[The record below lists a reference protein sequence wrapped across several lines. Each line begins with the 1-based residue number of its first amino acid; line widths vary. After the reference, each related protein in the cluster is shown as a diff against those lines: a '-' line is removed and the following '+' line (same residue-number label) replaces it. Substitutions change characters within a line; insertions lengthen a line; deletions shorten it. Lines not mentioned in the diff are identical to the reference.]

1 MASSEPLEG
10 HGGGSVSSGLLV
22 GVGMV
27 LVGGCSLR
35 RAGGKVRGWDES
47 GEKHASMACA
57 VFVVS
62 TLCLLRVVLVHFLCL
77 LSEKSPGNCRLLL
90 QLESSS
96 RPQIRCSHVKD

>member
-1 MASSEPLEG
+1 MPSSEPLAG
-10 HGGGSVSSGLLV
+10 DGGGSVSSGLLV

-27 LVGGCSLR
+27 LVGVGSVR
-35 RAGGKVRGWDES
+35 RAVGRVRGWDES

-77 LSEKSPGNCRLLL
+77 HSEKSPGNCTRLL

-96 RPQIRCSHVKD
+96 RPQSRCSHVKD